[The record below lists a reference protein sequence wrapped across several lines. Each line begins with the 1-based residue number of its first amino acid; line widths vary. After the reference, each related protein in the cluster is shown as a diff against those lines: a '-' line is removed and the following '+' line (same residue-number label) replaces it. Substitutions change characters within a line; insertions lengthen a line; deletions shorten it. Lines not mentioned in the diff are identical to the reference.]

1 MNPPTYTFWIL
12 EFLLRTEFY
21 SLVFFRRLSLGA
33 WRGQGY
39 PKNTM
44 KISKSVTK
52 ILIWPSLLKTRTF
65 TIAWMVIDRST
76 LFTAITNQSML
87 CTKEKFCILIMPKM
101 HRWKKSQEVGTHWL
115 SPCFSFQKL
124 RKRKFLAED
133 QLTVLWIHVIFPG
146 HYCAHDDCGCA
157 IWNCRKS

>member
-76 LFTAITNQSML
+76 PFTAITNQSML

-101 HRWKKSQEVGTHWL
+101 HRWKKKPGSWNPLIVAMLLLSEVAKAKV
-115 SPCFSFQKL
+115 FSWGPV
-124 RKRKFLAED
+124 
-133 QLTVLWIHVIFPG
+133 VLMMIVVVQYETAG
-146 HYCAHDDCGCA
+146 KAK
-157 IWNCRKS
+157 KSEL